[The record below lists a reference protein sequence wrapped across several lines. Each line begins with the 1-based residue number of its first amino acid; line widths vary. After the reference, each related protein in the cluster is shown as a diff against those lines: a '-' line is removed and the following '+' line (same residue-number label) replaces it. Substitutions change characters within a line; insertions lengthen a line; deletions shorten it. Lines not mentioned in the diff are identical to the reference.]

1 MFLAVSSQGVL
12 PSPPSPVVSQT
23 CYSHLTGLNSPGHS
37 APHSLDCRSV
47 SGFGVGTSRI
57 L

>member
-12 PSPPSPVVSQT
+12 PSQWSVVSQT
-23 CYSHLTGLNSPGHS
+23 CYSPLTGHS
-37 APHSLDCRSV
+37 APHSL
-47 SGFGVGTSRI
+47 GFGGVNGFVVDTSRI